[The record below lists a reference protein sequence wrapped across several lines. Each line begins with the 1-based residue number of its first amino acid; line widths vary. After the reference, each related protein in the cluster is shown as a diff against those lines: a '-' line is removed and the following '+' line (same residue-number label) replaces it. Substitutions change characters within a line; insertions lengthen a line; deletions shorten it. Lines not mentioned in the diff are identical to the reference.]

1 MLHVCAAHAQVSVG
15 GRDRGFKGARG
26 QKETERQ
33 AAGRGAREC
42 VQGCVCGCGGR
53 GLGQVP
59 LLDGEMA
66 AGLALGPQG

>member
-1 MLHVCAAHAQVSVG
+1 MSALLMPRCLWGAVAEAVRGLG
-15 GRDRGFKGARG
+15 GRRRLF
-26 QKETERQ
+26 ERQ
-33 AAGRGAREC
+33 AAGRGAQEC

-66 AGLALGPQG
+66 AGLALGPHG